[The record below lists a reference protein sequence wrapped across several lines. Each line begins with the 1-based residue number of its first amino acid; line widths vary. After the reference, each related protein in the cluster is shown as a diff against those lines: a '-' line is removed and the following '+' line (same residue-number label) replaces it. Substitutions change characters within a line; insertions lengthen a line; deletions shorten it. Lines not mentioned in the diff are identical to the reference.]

1 MGVKVLKVGS
11 GTGAVE
17 LGSALAHA
25 LYQDRKAV
33 MRAVGPLAVSQAAK
47 AVAIAAQHAA
57 ERDLR
62 LSTEIEFVDVEM
74 PDGRVSGLALTV
86 SATGR
91 PRASTTLK

>member
-33 MRAVGPLAVSQAAK
+33 LRAVGPLAVSQAAK

-57 ERDLR
+57 ERELA
-62 LSTEIEFVDVEM
+62 LSTAIEFVDVNM
-74 PDGRVSGLALTV
+74 PDGKVSGIAMTV
-86 SATGR
+86 TATAR
-91 PRASTTLK
+91 PHVNTTLG

>member
-25 LYQDRKAV
+25 VYQNQQAV
-33 MRAVGPLAVSQAAK
+33 LRAVGPLAVSQAVK
-47 AVAIAAQHAA
+47 AIAIAQQHAD
-57 ERDLR
+57 ERSLV
-62 LSTEIEFVDVEM
+62 LSTTVSFVDVEM

-86 SATGR
+86 TATAGD
-91 PRASTTLK
+91 RAAPTLV

>member
-33 MRAVGPLAVSQAAK
+33 LRAVGPLAVSQAAK
-47 AVAIAAQHAA
+47 AVAIAGQHAA
-57 ERDLR
+57 ERELK
-62 LSTEIEFVDVEM
+62 LSTEIEFVDVTM
-74 PDGRVSGLALTV
+74 PDGKVSGIAMTV

-91 PRASTTLK
+91 PHTAPTLK